1 MPSSCRISEPF
12 TKRTDTAKLI
22 MGILARLFHFH
33 RDESVRTRDGGD
45 VALDDRAVLAHIAD
59 NDEDPDVR
67 KAARELL
74 DSGYSLR
81 RE

>member
-1 MPSSCRISEPF
+1 
-12 TKRTDTAKLI
+12 
-22 MGILARLFHFH
+22 MGILARLFHFR
-33 RDESVRTRDGGD
+33 RDESDQTREGSDWP
-45 VALDDRAVLAHIAD
+45 LDDRTVLAHIAA

-81 RE
+81 RD